1 VVSKEEIEHIA
12 KLMRIEIDNHIV
24 HIDRVQK
31 IISYFDILDK
41 ANVESEELDVKEQTI
56 EDLRNDKYIPYD
68 EKLIQSMKN
77 YKGSYIRAPKMS

>member
-1 VVSKEEIEHIA
+1 MVSKEEIEHIA
-12 KLMRIEIDNHIV
+12 KLMRIEIDDHIV

-41 ANVESEELDVKEQTI
+41 ANVESEALDVKEQTI
-56 EDLRNDKYIPYD
+56 EELRDDKYIPYD
-68 EKLIQSMKN
+68 EKLIQSLKN

>member
-12 KLMRIEIDNHIV
+12 KLMRIEIDDHVV

-56 EDLRNDKYIPYD
+56 EDLRDDKYIPYD
-68 EKLIQSMKN
+68 EKLIQNLKN

>member
-1 VVSKEEIEHIA
+1 MVSKEEIEHIA